1 MIDRSEITGRG
12 AFTPRPLR
20 PAALLLGSV
29 LMVGLALPAMQRGPA
44 PETAAAKPRVVIVSW
59 DGAKPSILRA
69 LVNGG
74 KLPAL
79 KALRDRGCW
88 TWEAQTIVPSLTLP
102 SHVSMLTGVPPAGHG
117 ITWNAYRP
125 EAGPV
130 KVPTVFDVAHGAGLV
145 TAMVYGKE
153 KFHHLE
159 RPGTVDA
166 SEYVKGSAGE
176 VSDAALRVIKSRN
189 PDLLFVHFGAP
200 DDAGHD
206 WGWGNERAGV
216 PPSPPYLEAIERCD
230 AALARLVESLEKDG
244 RWSRTLLILTADHGG
259 HDKTHGSADPEDM
272 TIPWFAVGG
281 MVAVRGPL
289 SATVHTEDTA
299 ATAVAALGLAVPGSW
314 TGKVAPIFESP
325 LKKAA

>member
-12 AFTPRPLR
+12 AFSPRLFR

-29 LMVGLALPAMQRGPA
+29 LMAGQAVPAMQTAPSPKAAPA
-44 PETAAAKPRVVIVSW
+44 RPRVVIVSW

-79 KALRDRGCW
+79 KALRDQGAW
-88 TWEAQTIVPSLTLP
+88 TWEAQTVVPSLTLP
-102 SHVSMLTGVPPAGHG
+102 SHVSMLTGVPVALHG
-117 ITWNAYRP
+117 VSWNSYRP
-125 EAGPV
+125 GAGPV

-153 KFHHLE
+153 KFRHLE
-159 RPGTVDA
+159 RPGTLDA

-176 VSDAALRVIKSRN
+176 VADAALRVIKSGN
-189 PDLLFVHFGAP
+189 PDLLFVHFRAP

-216 PPSPPYLEAIERCD
+216 PPSPPYLEAIEQCD

-244 RWSRTLLILTADHGG
+244 RWSRTLFILTADHGG

-272 TIPWFAVGG
+272 TIPWFAAGG

-289 SATVHTEDTA
+289 SLQVHTEDTA
-299 ATAVAALGLAVPGSW
+299 ATAVAALGLAIPRGW